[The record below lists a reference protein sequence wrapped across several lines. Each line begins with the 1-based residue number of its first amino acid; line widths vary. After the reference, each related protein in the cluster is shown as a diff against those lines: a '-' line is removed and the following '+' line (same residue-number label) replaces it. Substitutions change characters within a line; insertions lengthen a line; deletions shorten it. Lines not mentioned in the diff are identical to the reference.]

1 MGADY
6 TITVSPDF
14 SPDHIAG
21 WYIFN
26 TWLQRQLG
34 VSIHLEL
41 YDDFESQRKAIAEDK
56 IDLIY
61 ANPFDAA
68 MLVREKGFTAVARP
82 QGKADEA
89 VIAVSAESAAG
100 CVEDLQPGLRVAS
113 TDDPDVNMMGMIM
126 LEPADLSADNIEQK
140 QAGNYV
146 LVAKALLRNEADAG
160 FFLKEAY
167 DDLSRIIREQLKV
180 LITSQ
185 IGVIQHCVLAG
196 PRAAELRETMSAAL
210 LAMGDDPKG
219 QGVLE
224 AMGLK
229 GWDALSQEDTEFM
242 IDLMDT
248 LVS

>member
-1 MGADY
+1 MTADF

-26 TWLQRQLG
+26 TWLQRKLDA
-34 VSIHLEL
+34 SIHLQL
-41 YDDFESQRKAIAEDK
+41 FDDFESQRAAIAADR
-56 IDLIY
+56 IDIIY

-68 MLVREKGFTAVARP
+68 MLVREKGFDAVARP
-82 QGKADEA
+82 HGKVDEA
-89 VIAVSAESAAG
+89 VIAVSTESAAHG
-100 CVEDLQPGLRVAS
+100 VEDFQPGLRVAR

-126 LEPADLSADNIEQK
+126 LEPADLHRENVTQQ

-146 LVAKALLRNEADAG
+146 LVAKALLRGEADAG

-167 DDLSRIIREQLKV
+167 DDLSRIIREQLRV

-185 IGVIQHCVLAG
+185 IGVIQHCMLAG
-196 PRAAELRETMSAAL
+196 PRAAELREPMIAAML
-210 LAMGDDPKG
+210 EMVDDAKG
-219 QGVLE
+219 KGVLE
-224 AMGLK
+224 AMGLQ
-229 GWDALSQEDTEFM
+229 GWDRLDHEDTEFM